1 MKEQFDGVFR
11 SIDNGLKEKET
22 TAVLNQMDSE
32 GEHDGI
38 DVMISDYE
46 EEDEVI
52 EYEME
57 EDGTFINDDYCR
69 NEDPSFYRTLN
80 QELDERLPV
89 VRNMEKTENKRQHP
103 LLKLKV
109 TYLISFM
116 FTFTFK
122 LTNSTIRFFSG
133 FIRISLL
140 KFKYL
145 SHFIFPI
152 R

>member
-38 DVMISDYE
+38 DVMISDDE

-69 NEDPSFYRTLN
+69 NEDPSFL
-80 QELDERLPV
+80 
-89 VRNMEKTENKRQHP
+89 
-103 LLKLKV
+103 
-109 TYLISFM
+109 
-116 FTFTFK
+116 
-122 LTNSTIRFFSG
+122 
-133 FIRISLL
+133 
-140 KFKYL
+140 
-145 SHFIFPI
+145 
-152 R
+152 